1 MKYAIIVVF
10 SACFL
15 GAAFAQKACSCD
27 PITAYV
33 KQRDFDSIGEYKPQ
47 SLLKESWRFS
57 KMTAPKCK
65 AYSAH
70 LRAEYHLSKAQYETA
85 RKYLEKEK
93 FILDSINCKRS
104 SYLENNIAFGDYYL
118 RIGEF
123 KFAVDAYTKALSLFK
138 KQANPNLQSKVLLAL
153 SAAQSKLGDEEKSR
167 NYLFQAHPLVMHLP
181 DGPGKVDNLLNL
193 SSRYYYHFQVSSN
206 SALLD
211 SSYHAADFG
220 LSLAKRISYK
230 DAFVKGY
237 NLMEDKAYHERNFR
251 VALLYLDSAL
261 LFTQSN
267 TAFNDREGIFA
278 DMSDIYLELKQYD
291 KAYQFADSSLSYA
304 MKMENPYKVKNALEL
319 VYNCAKLSGE
329 YERAL
334 LVYEDLAIMRD
345 SVKQLQS
352 QKAYNDLEEKFHRVH
367 KEKQEFEYKQDQKL
381 LQQQREIGDLRN
393 KLIAV
398 GWVIFALLGFYMF
411 MVFRQRSIKQRQKKL
426 EIQQRLNK
434 ARINPEFI
442 YQAISNLKN
451 VQANTDFSKKVTAF
465 SKLIKQL
472 LEGSGDDF
480 LTLDKELEFLKLY
493 LDIER
498 DQKGKSFDFQFEVD
512 EHLDIHDVCIPT
524 MILQP
529 FIENTVNQGFKGL
542 KHPGELLIK
551 FTLLGNNEL
560 AIKIQDNGRGLKA
573 VDSSRASGIINDRL
587 YLLNKINKASSSYI
601 IRERQSGGVSIEI
614 FLPLITK
621 AYAEKLSSEEGN

>member
-1 MKYAIIVVF
+1 MKYSIILVF
-10 SACFL
+10 ALSFL
-15 GAAFAQKACSCD
+15 GTAFSQKACSCD

-33 KQRDFDSIGEYKPQ
+33 KQRDFDSIGSYKSPT
-47 SLLKESWRFS
+47 LLKDSWRFS
-57 KMTAPKCK
+57 KMSAPRCK

-70 LRAEYHLSKAQYETA
+70 LRAEYHLSKSHFETA

-93 FILDSINCKRS
+93 FILDSIQCKRS
-104 SYLENNIAFGDYYL
+104 AYIENNSAYGDYYL
-118 RIGEF
+118 RTGEF
-123 KFAVDAYTKALSLFK
+123 KFAVDAYTKALSLMK
-138 KQANPNLQSKVLLAL
+138 KQGNPNLQAKVLLAL
-153 SAAQSKLGDEEKSR
+153 SAAQSKLGDEVKSR
-167 NYLFQAHPLVMHLP
+167 NYLLQAHPIVMHLP

-193 SSRYYYHFQVSSN
+193 STRYYYHFQVSPN
-206 SALLD
+206 NALLD
-211 SSYHAADFG
+211 SSFHAADFG
-220 LSLAKRISYK
+220 LHLAKRIDYQA
-230 DAFVKGY
+230 AFVKGY
-237 NLMEDKAYHERNFR
+237 NLMEDKAYHDRNFR
-251 VALLYLDSAL
+251 VALQYLDSAL
-261 LFTQSN
+261 FYTQVN
-267 TAFNDREGIFA
+267 EAYFEREGIFA

-304 MKMENPYKVKNALEL
+304 MKLENPYKVKNALEL
-319 VYNCAKLSGE
+319 LYNCAKLSGE

-367 KEKQEFEYKQDQKL
+367 KEKQEFQYKQDQKL
-381 LQQQREIGDLRN
+381 LQQQREIGDLRK
-393 KLIAV
+393 KLITV

-442 YQAISNLKN
+442 YKAIANLKN

-465 SKLIKQL
+465 SKLVKQL

-480 LTLDKELEFLKLY
+480 LTLDKEIEFLKLY
-493 LDIER
+493 LEIER
-498 DQKGKSFDFQFEVD
+498 DQKEKSFDFHFEVD
-512 EHLDIHDVCIPT
+512 EHIDMNDVCIPT

-542 KHPGELLIK
+542 KHQGELFIQ

-587 YLLNKINKASSSYI
+587 YLLNKINKASSSYM

-621 AYAEKLSSEEGN
+621 AYAEKLSSEEAH